1 MAEESTIPD
10 LLELW
15 REAAKAADRRDWDAA
30 MAFFAST
37 AVWEVE
43 PLGIRLASAP
53 AIQGFLADWFN
64 SYEEYETDEEQGQ
77 NLGNGV
83 VFVITRL
90 NGRPVG
96 SPSRVQERWA
106 FTVTWAAGLI
116 VRVSGN
122 TDVDAARAAAERLAE
137 EQG

>member
-1 MAEESTIPD
+1 
-10 LLELW
+10 
-15 REAAKAADRRDWDAA
+15 

-43 PLGIRLASAP
+43 PLGIRLASTP
-53 AIQGFLADWFN
+53 AIQGFLADWFDA
-64 SYEEYETDEEQGQ
+64 YAEYETKEEEAHD
-77 NLGNGV
+77 LSNGV
-83 VFVITRL
+83 VFVITQL
-90 NGRPVG
+90 NGRPLG

-122 TDVDAARAAAERLAE
+122 TDIAEARAAAERLAQE
-137 EQG
+137 RR